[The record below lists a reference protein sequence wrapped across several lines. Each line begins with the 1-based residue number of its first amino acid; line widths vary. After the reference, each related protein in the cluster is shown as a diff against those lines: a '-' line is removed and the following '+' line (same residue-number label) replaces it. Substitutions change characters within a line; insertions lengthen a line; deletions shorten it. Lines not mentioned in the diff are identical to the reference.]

1 MLKFAQMGYYPPPTS
16 KRPKIKGLW
25 SIQITWIHSVVKKF
39 LKTGSGWA
47 WWVYTKFVT
56 SSAVN
61 WTSPVARIPP
71 SINHTINSNYKH
83 MLFFQGLH
91 FWKKKQHP
99 PGLSCEFTHW
109 HDRKKTLG
117 PEAHWD
123 FEANSDMRLLKA
135 QRLWERNPANDC
147 PPRTP
152 SMPQQLKNQKP
163 WALLR
168 LFVSIC
174 QFCTCEVSPSA
185 SYHVLC
191 TFCQSFTRVRLCSR
205 WALVTVLLEGA
216 DGAKAKQYGQLIE
229 SSKLR
234 ATSPRWLW
242 SEDQSIKLYYHVQSK
257 CSNPVEGLREEF
269 IENFYM
275 KLKSVCHS
283 TPAEFQ
289 IVLFMALA
297 AVLDV
302 KHKSKWQQ
310 RNSAAPC
317 PCVYRQ

>member
-1 MLKFAQMGYYPPPTS
+1 MSFAQSIVTTIIFCFSRVCTS
-16 KRPKIKGLW
+16 
-25 SIQITWIHSVVKKF
+25 
-39 LKTGSGWA
+39 
-47 WWVYTKFVT
+47 
-56 SSAVN
+56 
-61 WTSPVARIPP
+61 
-71 SINHTINSNYKH
+71 
-83 MLFFQGLH
+83 
-91 FWKKKQHP
+91 
-99 PGLSCEFTHW
+99 EE
-109 HDRKKTLG
+109 KKTSTRSFMRIHPLTWPWNFFG

-191 TFCQSFTRVRLCSR
+191 TLCQSFTRVRLCSR

-234 ATSPRWLW
+234 ATSPR
-242 SEDQSIKLYYHVQSK
+242 
-257 CSNPVEGLREEF
+257 
-269 IENFYM
+269 
-275 KLKSVCHS
+275 
-283 TPAEFQ
+283 
-289 IVLFMALA
+289 
-297 AVLDV
+297 
-302 KHKSKWQQ
+302 
-310 RNSAAPC
+310 
-317 PCVYRQ
+317 